1 MKTALETV
9 QNFQQWLGNGND
21 RWTTLFAEDI
31 SFKGPVDQI
40 SGKAAFIELN
50 NNFMPLVEKYEPK
63 TMFATED
70 KVVLEG
76 IYSVNSP
83 SGKIIDLETAEIFE
97 VNNGLIQNIRIY
109 YDAEEFRKAFAPA
122 G

>member
-9 QNFQQWLGNGND
+9 QNFQQWLGSGD
-21 RWTTLFAEDI
+21 ERWQDLFAEDI

-40 SGKAAFIELN
+40 AGKTAFVELN
-50 NNFMPLVEKYEPK
+50 KNFMPLVEKYESK
-63 TMFATED
+63 TMFATDD

-83 SGKIIDLETAEIFE
+83 GGKIIDLETAEIFE
-97 VNNGLIQNIRIY
+97 VSDGLIQKIRIY
-109 YDAEEFRKAFAPA
+109 YDAEEFRKEFAPA